1 MRPYFDFSTRVDSDG
16 LSGGLW
22 LGWLKYVPLT
32 SHPCKRQQQQK
43 QILWSFPDPGTS
55 ALNTD
60 GCPKGNPG
68 PASIIGIIRDDR
80 GVWICGYDGK
90 IPDTTSLE
98 AELWSIFKR
107 LSLVRDRRIPRLMV
121 ETYSQAAIELIQ
133 DKEKGQGYSYN
144 VPPTNRKKVSPRKHL
159 GLGSFSLAC
168 DRARRSTA
176 ESQKGKT
183 YMAPIQSQELL
194 FNHFCVADLF
204 LSGTLKSEVS

>member
-1 MRPYFDFSTRVDSDG
+1 MVSQWWALVGMAQICAFD
-16 LSGGLW
+16 L
-22 LGWLKYVPLT
+22 P
-32 SHPCKRQQQQK
+32 PMQK
-43 QILWSFPDPGTS
+43 TTTTKKILWSFPDPGTS

-121 ETYSQAAIELIQ
+121 ETDSQVAIELIQ

-144 VPPTNRKKVSPRKHL
+144 VPPTNIRRDEAGRS
-159 GLGSFSLAC
+159 
-168 DRARRSTA
+168 RA
-176 ESQKGKT
+176 
-183 YMAPIQSQELL
+183 LVL
-194 FNHFCVADLF
+194 FA
-204 LSGTLKSEVS
+204 